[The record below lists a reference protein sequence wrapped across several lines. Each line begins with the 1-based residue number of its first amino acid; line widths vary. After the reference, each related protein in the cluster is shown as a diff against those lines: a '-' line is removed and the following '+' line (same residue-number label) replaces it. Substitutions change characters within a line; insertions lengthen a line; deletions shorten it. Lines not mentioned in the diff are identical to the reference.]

1 MAKKKSLITD
11 NDNPALAFISRESK
25 TAVDREET
33 QKAQSGSTSLKAP
46 EGYRVNPLYIE
57 TRTKRVQL
65 VWQPSL
71 FEKVKAAS
79 EAEGISIN
87 EYVHRV
93 LRAAVGED

>member
-1 MAKKKSLITD
+1 MAKKKSFVTD
-11 NDNPALAFISRESK
+11 NDNPALAFISQESK
-25 TAVDREET
+25 DAVDRGEDSRR
-33 QKAQSGSTSLKAP
+33 ADTSLKAP
-46 EGYRVNPLYIE
+46 EGYKINPLYIE
-57 TRTKRVQL
+57 TKTKRVQL

-79 EAEGISIN
+79 RAEGISLN

>member
-1 MAKKKSLITD
+1 MD
-11 NDNPALAFISRESK
+11 GP
-25 TAVDREET
+25 EERR
-33 QKAQSGSTSLKAP
+33 ADTSLKAP
-46 EGYRVNPLYIE
+46 EGFKVNPLYIE
-57 TRTKRVQL
+57 TKTKRVQL